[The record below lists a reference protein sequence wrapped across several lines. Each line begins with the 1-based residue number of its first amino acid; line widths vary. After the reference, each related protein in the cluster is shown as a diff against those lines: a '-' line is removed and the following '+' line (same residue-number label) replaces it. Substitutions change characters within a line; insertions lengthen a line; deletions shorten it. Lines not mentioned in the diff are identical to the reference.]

1 MKQKIAIL
9 GAGNLGLS
17 LVKGLV
23 ESGEY
28 LPNEFHLSR
37 RRVEKLNQFKKKGYH
52 VTDNNI
58 TATLNANI
66 IILAVL
72 PQKINAVLNE
82 IKESIKENQLIISLV
97 SGVTIAEIK
106 EIIGNNTPIAVSYTH
121 LRAHET

>member
-37 RRVEKLNQFKKKGYH
+37 RRIEKLNQFKKEGYH
-52 VTDNNI
+52 VTNNNI
-58 TATLNANI
+58 TATLNADI

-72 PQKINAVLNE
+72 PQKINTCL
-82 IKESIKENQLIISLV
+82 K
-97 SGVTIAEIK
+97 
-106 EIIGNNTPIAVSYTH
+106 
-121 LRAHET
+121 R